1 MTGRFCGRTLH
12 GRAGSERIESVD
24 MKARHCALLLL
35 LTLLTPA
42 SGQTPPAG
50 APSTEPSQE
59 ALSQGRKLIQEGKPT
74 EAVKLLRKAD
84 KLAGGSC
91 VECQINLSVAFN
103 QMGSFKDAQKS
114 AEAALKLSQ
123 QPADQFRAYHN
134 LGLALY
140 GAAGDDPAKMGP
152 AEASFRRALEL
163 SGGKSN
169 STRFSLAMTL
179 LRQSRDEEGIA
190 LLRQYLEQEPAGR
203 EAERA
208 RELIENPVRARKNL
222 FPDFELTT
230 LAGDRVTGRDL
241 RGKVVLLDFWGT
253 WCPPCVAA
261 VPSLRTMSR
270 KRAGD
275 PFVLLS
281 ISTDQDEGALRAFIA
296 RHEMEWPQV
305 WDRGNAFSHLCKI
318 SSFPTYVLV
327 SHEGEI
333 LYSTTGWSTGIE
345 RELGRKLSSAIQ
357 AAKTAGK

>member
-1 MTGRFCGRTLH
+1 
-12 GRAGSERIESVD
+12 

-42 SGQTPPAG
+42 SGQAPPSG
-50 APSTEPSQE
+50 PSQE
-59 ALSQGRKLIQEGKPT
+59 ALSQGRRRIQEGKPA
-74 EAVKLLRKAD
+74 EAVKLLHKAN

-91 VECQINLSVAFN
+91 LECQINLSVAFN
-103 QMGSFKDAQKS
+103 QMASFKDARTS

-140 GAAGDDPAKMGP
+140 GLAGDDPAKMAP

-163 SGGKSN
+163 SGSRSN
-169 STRFSLAMTL
+169 STRFSLAMAL
-179 LRQSRDEEGIA
+179 LRQSRDEEGVA
-190 LLRQYLEQEPAGR
+190 QLKQYLEQEPAGR

-222 FPDFELTT
+222 LPDFELTT
-230 LAGDRVTGRDL
+230 LAGDRVTGKAL

-253 WCPPCVAA
+253 WCAPCVAA
-261 VPSLRTMSR
+261 VPSLRTLSG

-281 ISTDQDEGALRAFIA
+281 ISTDQDEGTLRAFIA

-305 WDRGNAFSHLCKI
+305 WDRGNAFSQLCRI

-333 LYSTTGWSTGIE
+333 LYSTTGWSTAIE

-357 AAKTAGK
+357 AAKSSGK